1 MLVHC
6 THNRQLRS
14 WGSSALIV
22 KFGSLS
28 AVEFVSSHFQNCI
41 ITGPY
46 HMETIALLGLR
57 QIHRRFII
65 WTPIIANS
73 ESGYHEKKWNFSP
86 KKRSIIK
93 SSYLALE
100 FLLCIHCKKTENSSR
115 WQNLRTQNPYIVPAF
130 IFSLFWYY
138 LVLHWISFSLGTHK
152 MVRMCVQYGRSK
164 KTVFSAFYFL
174 IFLVWCATNNKF
186 CLDPA
191 YIMLEQYFPC
201 SCHSQNDSV
210 AQRLWEFYPFL
221 SIFYAKLCYYLH
233 TDK

>member
-1 MLVHC
+1 M
-6 THNRQLRS
+6 R
-14 WGSSALIV
+14 
-22 KFGSLS
+22 
-28 AVEFVSSHFQNCI
+28 
-41 ITGPY
+41 
-46 HMETIALLGLR
+46 
-57 QIHRRFII
+57 
-65 WTPIIANS
+65 
-73 ESGYHEKKWNFSP
+73 KKWNFSP

-210 AQRLWEFYPFL
+210 AQRLWEFHPFL
-221 SIFYAKLCYYLH
+221 SIFYAKHVTICTLISNP
-233 TDK
+233 DK